1 MDEIAISF
9 EGRRDAVAALTWPQ
23 RRTWRG
29 SRLKYRPFVY
39 AQKLPSGKTLSEV
52 CATIKWAYEE
62 FESLR
67 TVFPLRADGEPYQKV
82 EKAGSV
88 KVPIIKAEEST
99 IGVSI
104 QDAISHFKRERFDTE
119 AEFGVLFAVLV
130 CADVP
135 THIICRCSHLAVDA
149 HGCRALSAALDA
161 HLSGKHDQSSTP
173 PMQPIERAQLEQSEN
188 GQQKSARALEYW
200 REVLEKFP
208 QDDITSRSAA
218 MVSPALGTAVSII
231 SKKYGVSTSAVYLAA
246 VSVVAGALIGR
257 NKCSFLLAASNRF
270 SAEERA
276 FVGELVQS
284 APGILD
290 SLDMPFNA
298 LLPGAWQASVRGYR
312 FSHYDEQALLQLL
325 DDLDE
330 NSERKR
336 VFDFAFNDMRSS
348 RKGEN
353 HKTLTDNLRDAMSL
367 TQVEQRENLYEGPA
381 RFLSVALRED
391 SRTISLVVH
400 DLYFPEFPAH
410 RILLAIEALVVGAAM
425 EDAEPLEH
433 PMRFTRNFLAQT
445 VSSSR

>member
-1 MDEIAISF
+1 
-9 EGRRDAVAALTWPQ
+9 
-23 RRTWRG
+23 
-29 SRLKYRPFVY
+29 VY
-39 AQKLPSGKTLSEV
+39 AQKLPPGKTLSEV
-52 CATIKWAYEE
+52 AATIKWAYEE

-67 TVFPLRADGEPYQKV
+67 TIFPLSADGEPYQKV
-82 EKAGSV
+82 DKVGSV
-88 KVPIIKAEEST
+88 KIPIIKAEGST
-99 IGVSI
+99 VDVSI
-104 QDAISHFKRERFDTE
+104 QDAISLFKRERFDTE
-119 AEFGVLFAVLV
+119 VEFGVLFAVVV

-135 THIICRCSHLAVDA
+135 SHLICRSSHLAVDA
-149 HGCRALSAALDA
+149 HGCRALSAALDG
-161 HLSGKHDQSSTP
+161 HLSGEHDRPSAP
-173 PMQPIERAQLEQSEN
+173 PMQPIERAHLEQSEK

-208 QDDITSRSAA
+208 QDDTTGRSTA
-218 MVSPALGTAVSII
+218 MVSPALGAAVSVI

-246 VSVVAGALIGR
+246 VSVIAGTLIGR

-276 FVGELVQS
+276 FVGELVQN

-298 LLPGAWQASVRGYR
+298 ILPGAWQASVRGYR
-312 FSHYDEQALLQLL
+312 FSHYDEQALQQLL

-330 NSERKR
+330 NSEHKR

-348 RKGEN
+348 RKGED
-353 HKTLTDNLRDAMSL
+353 HKELTDDLRDAVKL
-367 TQVEQRENLYEGPA
+367 TQVEQRENLYEGPG

-391 SRTISLVVH
+391 NRTISLVVH

-410 RILLAIEALVVGAAM
+410 RILLAIEALMVGAAM

-433 PMRFTRNFLAQT
+433 PMRFTRNYLART
-445 VSSSR
+445 VSTSR